1 MKAIQII
8 ILIFSLA
15 ITTSSCNKDTNAIN
29 INLTASMLMDKTWF
43 LDYKQSVN
51 LNQTYVGQSSYFISF
66 YKDNTTIDA
75 DGNKGIYSIL
85 SSNKQLQ
92 IIMNTK
98 TIKGNDLDYSYQ
110 VISVGESNLILSFSF
125 NGQITKMFFSTKK

>member
-1 MKAIQII
+1 MKALQII

-15 ITTSSCNKDTNAIN
+15 ITTSSCNKDINAIN

-43 LDYKQSVN
+43 LDYRQSVN
-51 LNQTYVGQSSYFISF
+51 LNQTYVGQSTYFISF
-66 YKDNTTIDA
+66 YKDNTTVDS

-110 VISVGESNLILSFSF
+110 VISVGESNLILSFFF

>member
-43 LDYKQSVN
+43 LDYRQSVN
-51 LNQTYVGQSSYFISF
+51 LNQTYVGQSTYFISF

>member
-1 MKAIQII
+1 MKAKHLI

-29 INLTASMLMDKTWF
+29 IDLTASMLMDKTWF
-43 LDYKQSVN
+43 LEYKQSGN

-66 YKDNTTIDA
+66 YNDNTTIDS
-75 DGNKGIYSIL
+75 DGNKGSYSIL

-98 TIKGNDLDYSYQ
+98 TIKGNNLDYSYQ
-110 VISVGESNLILSFSF
+110 VVSVGESNLILSFSF

>member
-1 MKAIQII
+1 MKALQII

-66 YKDNTTIDA
+66 YKDNTTIDS

-85 SSNKQLQ
+85 SSNKQVQ

-98 TIKGNDLDYSYQ
+98 TIKGNNLDYSYQ
-110 VISVGESNLILSFSF
+110 VISVGESNLILSFFF

>member
-1 MKAIQII
+1 MKALQII

-66 YKDNTTIDA
+66 YKDNTTVDS

-85 SSNKQLQ
+85 SSNKQVQ

>member
-43 LDYKQSVN
+43 LDYKQSRN

>member
-43 LDYKQSVN
+43 LDYKQSGN
-51 LNQTYVGQSSYFISF
+51 LNQTYVGQSTYFISF

-85 SSNKQLQ
+85 SSNNQLQ

-110 VISVGESNLILSFSF
+110 VISVGESNLILSFFF

>member
-8 ILIFSLA
+8 ILIFSLS

-43 LDYKQSVN
+43 LDYKQSGN
-51 LNQTYVGQSSYFISF
+51 LNQTYVGQSTYFISF

>member
-1 MKAIQII
+1 MKAIQIK

-43 LDYKQSVN
+43 LDYKQSGN
-51 LNQTYVGQSSYFISF
+51 LNQTYVGQSTYFISF

>member
-1 MKAIQII
+1 MKALQII

-29 INLTASMLMDKTWF
+29 IDLTASMLMDKTWF
-43 LDYKQSVN
+43 LEYKQSGN

-66 YKDNTTIDA
+66 YNDNTTIDS
-75 DGNKGIYSIL
+75 DGNKGSYSIL

-110 VISVGESNLILSFSF
+110 VISVGESNLILSFFF

>member
-1 MKAIQII
+1 MKAKHII

-15 ITTSSCNKDTNAIN
+15 ITTSSCNKDTNTIN
-29 INLTASMLMDKTWF
+29 IDLTASMLMDKTWF
-43 LDYKQSVN
+43 LDYKQSGN
-51 LNQTYVGQSSYFISF
+51 LNQTYVGQSTYFISF
-66 YKDNTTIDA
+66 YKDNTTIDS
-75 DGNKGIYSIL
+75 DGNKGSYSIL
-85 SSNKQLQ
+85 LSNKQLQ

-110 VISVGESNLILSFSF
+110 VVSVGESNLILSFSY

>member
-1 MKAIQII
+1 MKAKHLI

-29 INLTASMLMDKTWF
+29 IDLTASMLMDKTWF
-43 LDYKQSVN
+43 LEYKQSGN

-66 YKDNTTIDA
+66 YNDNTTIDS
-75 DGNKGIYSIL
+75 DGNKGSYSIL

-110 VISVGESNLILSFSF
+110 VVSVGESNLILSFSF

>member
-1 MKAIQII
+1 MKALQII

-43 LDYKQSVN
+43 LDYKQSRN

-66 YKDNTTIDA
+66 YKDNTTIDS

-85 SSNKQLQ
+85 SSNKQVQ

-110 VISVGESNLILSFSF
+110 VISVGESNLILSFFF

>member
-43 LDYKQSVN
+43 LEYKQSGN

-66 YKDNTTIDA
+66 YKEPH
-75 DGNKGIYSIL
+75 Y
-85 SSNKQLQ
+85 
-92 IIMNTK
+92 
-98 TIKGNDLDYSYQ
+98 
-110 VISVGESNLILSFSF
+110 
-125 NGQITKMFFSTKK
+125 

>member
-1 MKAIQII
+1 MKALQII

-29 INLTASMLMDKTWF
+29 IDLTASMLMDKTWF
-43 LDYKQSVN
+43 LEYKQSGN

-66 YKDNTTIDA
+66 YNDNTTIDS
-75 DGNKGIYSIL
+75 DGNKGSYSIL

-110 VISVGESNLILSFSF
+110 VVSVGESNLILSFSF

>member
-43 LDYKQSVN
+43 LDYKQSRN

-66 YKDNTTIDA
+66 YKDNTTIDS
-75 DGNKGIYSIL
+75 DGNKGLYAIL
-85 SSNKQLQ
+85 SSNNQLQ

-98 TIKGNDLDYSYQ
+98 NIKGNDLDYSYQ
-110 VISVGESNLILSFSF
+110 VISVGESNLILSFFF

>member
-8 ILIFSLA
+8 ILIFSLV

-43 LDYKQSVN
+43 LDYRQSVN
-51 LNQTYVGQSSYFISF
+51 LNQTYVGQSTYFISF

-85 SSNKQLQ
+85 SSNKQLE

-110 VISVGESNLILSFSF
+110 VVSVGESNLILSFSF

>member
-1 MKAIQII
+1 MKAKHLI

-29 INLTASMLMDKTWF
+29 IDLTASMLMDKTWF
-43 LDYKQSVN
+43 LEYKQSGN

-66 YKDNTTIDA
+66 YNDNTTIDS
-75 DGNKGIYSIL
+75 DGNKGSYSIL

-98 TIKGNDLDYSYQ
+98 TINGNDLDYSYQ
-110 VISVGESNLILSFSF
+110 VVSVGESNLILSFSF